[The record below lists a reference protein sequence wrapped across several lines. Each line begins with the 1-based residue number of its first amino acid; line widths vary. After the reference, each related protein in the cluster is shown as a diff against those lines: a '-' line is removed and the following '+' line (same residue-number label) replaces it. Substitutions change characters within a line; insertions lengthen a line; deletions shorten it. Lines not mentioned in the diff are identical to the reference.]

1 MAGRPACVHVHVT
14 SPARPSACPS
24 VLDKDLTDADDALG
38 IAEIR
43 LEGDSGEQTL
53 TLKGVGESCMHACT
67 HACCGTF
74 DLFACNGRTRCV
86 DDGVVLLTWLPC
98 VRP

>member
-1 MAGRPACVHVHVT
+1 MTGRPACVHVHVT

-43 LEGDSGEQTL
+43 LEGNSGEPKV
-53 TLKGVGESCMHACT
+53 TLKGVGEACMHARM
-67 HACCGTF
+67 HAVPSI
-74 DLFACNGRTRCV
+74 CNVC
-86 DDGVVLLTWLPC
+86 
-98 VRP
+98 